1 MSTMPFIFQTLRGIN
16 VEQVGSHQ
24 VFLKLLFK
32 TSFFFN
38 FKQLGGPAAKN
49 PIRLCARILLS
60 DQNMNSRP
68 LSCRGGRVLIVLLS
82 ASVSQPFTQIFSSII
97 REERSA
103 ILLKT
108 F

>member
-1 MSTMPFIFQTLRGIN
+1 MPDSTWDQRGTSGEPSGIFKIII
-16 VEQVGSHQ
+16 
-24 VFLKLLFK
+24 K

-68 LSCRGGRVLIVLLS
+68 LSCRGGRVQIVLLS

>member
-1 MSTMPFIFQTLRGIN
+1 MTKLPKTTAQKATMMSTMPFIFQTICGIN

-32 TSFFFN
+32 TSFSFN

-49 PIRLCARILLS
+49 PIRLCAQILLS

-68 LSCRGGRVLIVLLS
+68 LSGRGGRVQIVLLS
-82 ASVSQPFTQIFSSII
+82 ASVSQPFTQ
-97 REERSA
+97 
-103 ILLKT
+103 T